1 MKKILGFISFV
12 MLVTTLY
19 FLTQIG
25 LKEYFNEYYFI
36 TPNLIGKNIDNIEI
50 KEVELPIRIVENPR
64 EFSEME
70 AGQIFMQ
77 DPVAGKKIKR
87 NRIVRVWVS
96 KGSADI
102 TVPDVKGLEENDAK
116 SIINSRGLQ
125 VGNISTV
132 SLSLGEGE
140 VIATD
145 PGVGSGILRG
155 GEVSLLVNRN
165 SNKSGIKMPDL
176 LGVTL
181 DEAKNTLQEN
191 ALILGKLTYQEFPG
205 LEPGIVVETSVEPN
219 KNVGQ
224 GTVIDIVLSK

>member
-1 MKKILGFISFV
+1 